1 MKNVLNVATV
11 MRFVLV
17 MFLTGQ
23 IKRKNP
29 SFFTRSNVGTAG
41 PVGWS
46 AQLTPLSIISLWEW
60 RMSKE
65 SMS

>member
-29 SFFTRSNVGTAG
+29 SFFTRSNVGTAELAA
-41 PVGWS
+41 WS
-46 AQLTPLSIISLWEW
+46 APWMRLSIISLWE
-60 RMSKE
+60 
-65 SMS
+65 